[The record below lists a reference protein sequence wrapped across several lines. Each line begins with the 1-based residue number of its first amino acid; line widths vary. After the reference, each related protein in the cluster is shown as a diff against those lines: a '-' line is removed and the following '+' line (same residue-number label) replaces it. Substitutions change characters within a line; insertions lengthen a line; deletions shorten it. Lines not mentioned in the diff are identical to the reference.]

1 MDLKIKKRKKTAFDR
16 FREKGKKHP
25 TGHGTWIVE
34 LIYYEHRVVGFNAIE
49 EFKEKF
55 REGKEGK

>member
-34 LIYYEHRVVGFNAIE
+34 LVYFDHRVTGFNEIKP
-49 EFKEKF
+49 FQEKF
-55 REGKEGK
+55 REGKEEK